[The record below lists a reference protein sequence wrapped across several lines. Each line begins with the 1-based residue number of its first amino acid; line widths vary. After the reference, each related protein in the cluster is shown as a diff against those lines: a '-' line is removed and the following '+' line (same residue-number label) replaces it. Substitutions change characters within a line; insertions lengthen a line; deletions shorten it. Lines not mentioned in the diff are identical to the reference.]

1 MKAFK
6 VITIVLVC
14 WLVIGLICM
23 LFDVP
28 IKPYSDYWLYIG
40 LGLALLQNFSLFRM
54 ILFKKK

>member
-6 VITIVLVC
+6 VITGILIFWIVV
-14 WLVIGLICM
+14 GLCCAY
-23 LFDVP
+23 FKVP
-28 IKPYSDYWLYIG
+28 YKPYSDYWLYIG